1 MVLHRTVLV
10 VDGNDIDRYQ
20 KCLLADP
27 AIVDRV
33 LTADSID
40 DGLAICSV
48 EQPDGILLDLKPS
61 SPNDLDFLTR
71 LKQQLGEACPPV
83 VVISTYND
91 ATTATRAFKLGAEDY
106 LVKDQV
112 TTEEIRIALRS
123 SIENAQLRQQLKQS
137 EARYRAVVEDQTEL
151 ICRFLPDCTL
161 TFVNQA
167 YCRYFGMSAEALIGK
182 NFLELIGE
190 PDRAV
195 VQAQIA
201 RISQMTS
208 ENPVIVQEH
217 TVIRPDGTVG
227 WQQWT
232 DRAIFDENHQLVEL
246 QSVGR
251 DITEQKRAE
260 ALLRESNTKLQAVL
274 DNSPAVIYVKDLQFR
289 HILINRQFEAVFG
302 LPREQLLN
310 KTNAEL
316 LSPEEAIAITANDQA
331 LLESGG
337 SIEVEESVLIEGEW
351 HTFLS
356 VKTVLKDSEG
366 VVYGICGVS
375 TDISDRKRL
384 EQEREIL
391 LIEAR
396 QAREAAE
403 EANQSKDN
411 FLAIVSHE
419 LRAPL
424 NSVLGWARLLQ
435 TRSLDEDAVTQAL
448 QVIERN
454 AQSQSRLIED
464 LLDISRMVRGNL
476 TLDHNPVNLAMV
488 ITTSI
493 DVVRLS
499 AEAKEI
505 QLNSVIHHD
514 SIFISG
520 DSNRLQQIVWN
531 LLTNAIKFTP
541 KGGRVDIFLDQIGS
555 EARIQVRDNGQGI
568 EPEFLPYMFEQF
580 QQGRLTTSKSR
591 QGLGLGLAIVHHLVE
606 LHQGTISAESLGIN
620 QGATFTVRF
629 PLLDQ
634 PSVTLLSE
642 ASAIRVLLVD
652 DQEDSLSFL
661 SLALEQEGMIVMTAT
676 SAQAAFDLLNEFQ
689 PNVLISDISMPDED
703 GYRFL
708 QRVRAVEAFQ
718 GLIAIALTV
727 SVTEEDQRQ
736 AFAAGYQLHL
746 PKPVDIEQLVDAVFA
761 LVKAE

>member
-40 DGLAICSV
+40 DGLAICST
-48 EQPDGILLDLKPS
+48 EQPDGVLLDLKPS

-106 LVKDQV
+106 LVKDQA

-190 PDRAV
+190 SDRAV

-217 TVIRPDGTVG
+217 TVIKPDGTVG

-232 DRAIFDENHQLVEL
+232 DRAIFNENHQLVEL

-289 HILINRQFEAVFG
+289 HVLINRQFEAVFG

-331 LLESGG
+331 LLQSGG

-391 LIEAR
+391 LTEAR

-541 KGGRVDIFLDQIGS
+541 NGGRVDIFLDQIGS
-555 EARIQVRDNGQGI
+555 EAQIQVRDNGQGI
-568 EPEFLPYMFEQF
+568 EPEFLPYVFEQF
-580 QQGRLTTSKSR
+580 QQGRLTTSESR

-606 LHQGTISAESLGIN
+606 LHQGTISVESLGIN

-629 PLLDQ
+629 PFLDQ
-634 PSVTLLSE
+634 SSVTSLPE

-676 SAQAAFDLLNEFQ
+676 SAQAAFDLLDEFQ

-718 GLIAIALTV
+718 RLIAIALTA